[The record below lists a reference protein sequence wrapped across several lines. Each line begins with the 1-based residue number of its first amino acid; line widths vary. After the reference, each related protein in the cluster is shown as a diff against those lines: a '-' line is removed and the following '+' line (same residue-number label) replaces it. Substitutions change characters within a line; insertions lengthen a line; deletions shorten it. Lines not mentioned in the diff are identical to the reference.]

1 MLSETDPQLADVLR
15 KQFPVWGARGIR
27 VRHSSRLSPPL
38 LFIEGS
44 VSTPKDPGPSHGVWI
59 SIGKIEDV
67 MPSRLTF
74 CHTWYLSVQL
84 ICICFYCE
92 CYFCIVY
99 LSLVLGPEHLIKD
112 QFSFPPL
119 ENKTFLSPYPK
130 MSACYSVVLIAPP
143 APPSSFHLHE
153 IFTVWS
159 HFMYWN
165 ITWVS
170 YNDA

>member
-15 KQFPVWGARGIR
+15 KQFPVWGAQGIR

-44 VSTPKDPGPSHGVWI
+44 VSTPKES
-59 SIGKIEDV
+59 K
-67 MPSRLTF
+67 SRCLDF
-74 CHTWYLSVQL
+74 HWKNWGCHAITTDFL
-84 ICICFYCE
+84 
-92 CYFCIVY
+92 
-99 LSLVLGPEHLIKD
+99 PHLIPFCTVDLYLFLLWMLFLYCIPESSVRARTPKD

-119 ENKTFLSPYPK
+119 ENKTFLSSYLK
-130 MSACYSVVLIAPP
+130 MSVCYSVVLIAPP

-165 ITWVS
+165 ITCI
-170 YNDA
+170 